1 MDTALTIIMR
11 ISERGRDFVA
21 LHEGFVSRAYRCP
34 AGVVTIGYGF
44 TNGSVVF
51 RRYWQATRGREL
63 RMGDT
68 ITREEADRLL
78 TALLDEEYGAAVA
91 RGVEPRRQN
100 HFDGA
105 TSMTF
110 NCGPGAL
117 SWRWAQALRRGDVA
131 EAARL
136 LRTTATT
143 ANGRTLPGLVRRRAE
158 EADLVQHGI
167 YKGLPRPAA
176 GAPDDEVRWV
186 QTQLAALGFDPGPI
200 DGLMGPRTRNEVKA
214 FQLAHRLVVDGI
226 PGPATR
232 AAIVRA
238 LDARASVTAA
248 AGAGAGGAAT
258 GGAVEGVPLEPEAI
272 ASAGPTVILFA
283 LAAVVVVIGAAW
295 LWRNR
300 GRITGHRVP
309 T

>member
-1 MDTALTIIMR
+1 MDTALTVIMR
-11 ISERGRDFVA
+11 ISERGRDFVG

-34 AGVVTIGYGF
+34 AGVITIGYGF
-44 TNGSVVF
+44 TNGSLVF

-117 SWRWAQALRRGDVA
+117 SWRWAQALRRGDIA

-186 QTQLAALGFDPGPI
+186 QTQLAALGYDPGPI
-200 DGLMGPRTRNEVKA
+200 DGLMSPRTRNEVKA
-214 FQLAHRLVVDGI
+214 FQLAHGLVVDGI

-238 LDARASVTAA
+238 LDAKAGNQATAGAA
-248 AGAGAGGAAT
+248 AAGGAAGT
-258 GGAVEGVPLEPEAI
+258 VAEGGALD
-272 ASAGPTVILFA
+272 PTILLWA
-283 LAAVVVVIGAAW
+283 LAAVALVAGAAW

-300 GRITGHRVP
+300 GRITGRRIP